1 MDLFKGAV
9 LFLPA
14 RLCAAIGLVVVIVL
28 GFYNIVVGITAVVL
42 FGVVFLFSL
51 NQKKQQQLVLTSY
64 LSDLEEAMTDT
75 IKTALHGL
83 PQQIVLADLSGKIHW
98 WNTEFEDWQD
108 DLANTEQTLFMLLPD
123 LDLASCKPEG
133 NIWKFSKNHK
143 TYLAYVRMVGEE
155 NAEKFLAFYISD
167 ITKYEEERSQIMD
180 RLPVLAHIQIDNYT
194 EVLQGLS
201 EEDRTELLGE
211 ASRKLSAWTTSHHG
225 VLKKV
230 SEDSYL
236 VLFSQQDLELIRCTK
251 VGILDEIRELEKGN
265 KIPMTFSIGIA
276 AGEAT
281 PAELNEKSQAA
292 LDLALG
298 RGGDQAVLFY
308 EGATQFFGGKSKAV
322 ERFTRV
328 KARVVAQALRELI
341 KESNKVIVM
350 GHKQEDFDSIGASLG
365 IARMSFALG
374 KSAEVVLSSQAP
386 DLNQLRTRIGI
397 NKDGFQD
404 YFSTVEEALEDFT
417 EETLVVV
424 VDTHRPDSVAS
435 SEILEKAHKIVVIDH
450 HRRTENFV
458 SNPHLIYL
466 EPSSSST
473 SELVT
478 ELITY
483 LEERVKLIP
492 FEVSMLYGGI
502 VLDTKNF
509 VVQTGSRTL
518 EAASYLR
525 RHGANPQEVQKLFW
539 LDIAAV
545 KERAELISTME
556 IFEGV
561 YAISKYDHYE
571 KDNCV
576 IAAQAADEMSTLVGV
591 RASFVLYPIADG
603 GTAISARTQA
613 NVNVQLIM
621 ESLGGGGHQMVA
633 AVQLEEVEMEGA
645 LMKLKAAIIA
655 YEKEE

>member
-1 MDLFKGAV
+1 M
-9 LFLPA
+9 
-14 RLCAAIGLVVVIVL
+14 
-28 GFYNIVVGITAVVL
+28 
-42 FGVVFLFSL
+42 
-51 NQKKQQQLVLTSY
+51 
-64 LSDLEEAMTDT
+64 SDTV
-75 IKTALHGL
+75 KTALHGL
-83 PQQIVLADLSGKIHW
+83 PQQVILADLSGKIHW
-98 WNTEFEDWQD
+98 WNTEFEDWEEEFSD
-108 DLANTEQTLFMLLPD
+108 SEQTLFTVLPD
-123 LDLASCKPEG
+123 LDLALCKPEG
-133 NIWKFSKNHK
+133 NIWKFSKNNK

-167 ITKYEEERSQIMD
+167 ITKYEEERTQIMD

-201 EEDRTELLGE
+201 GEDRTELLGE
-211 ASRKLSAWTTSHHG
+211 ASRKLSAWSNSHHG

-236 VLFSQQDLELIRCTK
+236 ILFSQQDLELIRCTK
-251 VGILDEIRELEKGN
+251 VEILDEIRELEGGN
-265 KIPMTFSIGIA
+265 KIPMTLSIGIA
-276 AGEAT
+276 AGEST

-308 EGATQFFGGKSKAV
+308 DGATQFFGGKSKAV

-350 GHKQEDFDSIGASLG
+350 GHKQEDFDSIGAALG

-386 DLNQLRTRIGI
+386 DLNQLRTRMGI
-397 NKDGFQD
+397 TKEGFQD

-435 SEILEKAHKIVVIDH
+435 PEILEKAHRIVVIDH

-483 LEERVKLIP
+483 LEERVKLTP

-502 VLDTKNF
+502 ILDTKNF

-525 RHGANPQEVQKLFW
+525 RNGANPQEVQKLFW

-561 YAISKYDHYE
+561 YAISKYNHYE
-571 KDNCV
+571 KENSV

-591 RASFVLYPIADG
+591 RASFVLYPIANG
-603 GTAISARTQA
+603 STAISARTQGD
-613 NVNVQLIM
+613 VNVQLIM

-633 AVQLEEVEMEGA
+633 AVQLEEVGMEEA
-645 LMKLKAAIIA
+645 LVKLKNAIMA
-655 YEKEE
+655 YEKE

>member
-14 RLCAAIGLVVVIVL
+14 RLCAAIGLIVVVVL
-28 GFYNIVVGITAVVL
+28 GRYNLVIGITAVVL

-51 NQKKQQQLVLTSY
+51 NQKKQQQWVLTSY

-75 IKTALHGL
+75 VKNALHGL
-83 PQQIVLADLSGKIHW
+83 PQQVILADLSGKIHW
-98 WNTEFEDWQD
+98 WNTEFEDWEEELSD
-108 DLANTEQTLFMLLPD
+108 SEQTLFTVLPD
-123 LDLASCKPEG
+123 LDLALCKPEG
-133 NIWKFSKNHK
+133 NIWKFTKNYK

-155 NAEKFLAFYISD
+155 KAEKFLAFYISD
-167 ITKYEEERSQIMD
+167 ITKYEEERTQIMD

-201 EEDRTELLGE
+201 GENRTELLGE
-211 ASRKLSAWTTSHHG
+211 ASRKLSAWSNSHHG

-236 VLFSQQDLELIRCTK
+236 ILFSQQDLELIRCTK
-251 VGILDEIRELEKGN
+251 VEILDEIRELEGGN
-265 KIPMTFSIGIA
+265 KIPMTLSIGIA
-276 AGEAT
+276 AGEST

-308 EGATQFFGGKSKAV
+308 DGATQFFGGKSKAV

-350 GHKQEDFDSIGASLG
+350 GHKQEDFDSIGAALG

-386 DLNQLRTRIGI
+386 DLNQLRTRMGI
-397 NKDGFQD
+397 TKEGFQD

-417 EETLVVV
+417 EETLVVI

-435 SEILEKAHKIVVIDH
+435 PEILEKAHRIVVIDH

-483 LEERVKLIP
+483 LEERVKLTP

-502 VLDTKNF
+502 ILDTKNF

-525 RHGANPQEVQKLFW
+525 RNGANPQEVQKLFW

-561 YAISKYDHYE
+561 YAISKYNHYE
-571 KDNCV
+571 KENSV

-591 RASFVLYPIADG
+591 RASFVLYPIANG
-603 GTAISARTQA
+603 STAISARTQGD
-613 NVNVQLIM
+613 VNVQLIM

-633 AVQLEEVEMEGA
+633 AVQLEEVGMEEA
-645 LMKLKAAIIA
+645 LVKLKNAIMA
-655 YEKEE
+655 YEKE

>member
-14 RLCAAIGLVVVIVL
+14 RLCAAIGLIVVVVL
-28 GFYNIVVGITAVVL
+28 GRYNLVIGITAVVL

-51 NQKKQQQLVLTSY
+51 NQKKQQQWVLTSY

-75 IKTALHGL
+75 VKTALHGL
-83 PQQIVLADLSGKIHW
+83 PQQVILADLSGKIHW
-98 WNTEFEDWQD
+98 WNTEFEDWEEELSD
-108 DLANTEQTLFMLLPD
+108 SEQTLFTVLPD
-123 LDLASCKPEG
+123 LDLALCKSEG
-133 NIWKFSKNHK
+133 NIWKFSKNNK

-155 NAEKFLAFYISD
+155 KAEKFLAFYISD
-167 ITKYEEERSQIMD
+167 ITKYEEERTQIMD

-201 EEDRTELLGE
+201 GENRTELLGE
-211 ASRKLSAWTTSHHG
+211 ASRKLSAWSNSHHG

-236 VLFSQQDLELIRCTK
+236 ILFSQQDLELIRCTK
-251 VGILDEIRELEKGN
+251 VEILDEIRELEGGN
-265 KIPMTFSIGIA
+265 KIPMTLSIGIA
-276 AGEAT
+276 AGEST

-308 EGATQFFGGKSKAV
+308 DGATQFFGGKSKAV

-350 GHKQEDFDSIGASLG
+350 GHKQEDFDSIGAALG

-386 DLNQLRTRIGI
+386 DLNQLRTRMGI
-397 NKDGFQD
+397 TKEGFQD

-417 EETLVVV
+417 EETLVVI

-435 SEILEKAHKIVVIDH
+435 PEILEKAHRIVVIDH

-483 LEERVKLIP
+483 LEERVKLTP

-502 VLDTKNF
+502 ILDTKNF

-525 RHGANPQEVQKLFW
+525 RNGANPQEVQKLFW

-561 YAISKYDHYE
+561 YAISKYNHYE
-571 KDNCV
+571 KENSV

-591 RASFVLYPIADG
+591 RASFVLYPIANG
-603 GTAISARTQA
+603 STAISARTQGD
-613 NVNVQLIM
+613 VNVQLIM

-633 AVQLEEVEMEGA
+633 AVQLEEVGMEEA
-645 LMKLKAAIIA
+645 LVKLKNAIMA
-655 YEKEE
+655 YEKE

>member
-14 RLCAAIGLVVVIVL
+14 RLCAAIGLIVVVVL
-28 GFYNIVVGITAVVL
+28 GRYNLVIGITAVVL

-51 NQKKQQQLVLTSY
+51 NQKKQQQWVLTSY

-75 IKTALHGL
+75 VKTALHGL
-83 PQQIVLADLSGKIHW
+83 PQQVILADLSGKIHW
-98 WNTEFEDWQD
+98 WNTEFEDWEEELSD
-108 DLANTEQTLFMLLPD
+108 SEQTLFTVLPD
-123 LDLASCKPEG
+123 LDLALCKSEG
-133 NIWKFSKNHK
+133 NIWKFSKNNK
-143 TYLAYVRMVGEE
+143 TYLSYVRMVGEE
-155 NAEKFLAFYISD
+155 KAEKFLAFYISD
-167 ITKYEEERSQIMD
+167 ITKYEEERTQIMD

-201 EEDRTELLGE
+201 GENRTELLGE
-211 ASRKLSAWTTSHHG
+211 ASRKLSAWSNNHHG

-236 VLFSQQDLELIRCTK
+236 ILFSQQDLELIRCTK
-251 VGILDEIRELEKGN
+251 VEILDEIRELEGGN
-265 KIPMTFSIGIA
+265 KIPMTLSIGIA
-276 AGEAT
+276 AGEST

-308 EGATQFFGGKSKAV
+308 DGATQFFGGKSKAV

-350 GHKQEDFDSIGASLG
+350 GHKQEDFDSIGAALG

-386 DLNQLRTRIGI
+386 DLNQLRTRMGI
-397 NKDGFQD
+397 TKEGFQD

-435 SEILEKAHKIVVIDH
+435 PEILEKAHRIVVIDH

-483 LEERVKLIP
+483 LEERVKLTP

-502 VLDTKNF
+502 ILDTKNF

-525 RHGANPQEVQKLFW
+525 RNGANPQEVQKLFW

-561 YAISKYDHYE
+561 YAISKYNHYE
-571 KDNCV
+571 KENSV

-591 RASFVLYPIADG
+591 RASFVLYPIANG
-603 GTAISARTQA
+603 STAISARTQGD
-613 NVNVQLIM
+613 VNVQLIM

-633 AVQLEEVEMEGA
+633 AVQLEEVGMEEA
-645 LMKLKAAIIA
+645 LVKLKNAIMA
-655 YEKEE
+655 YEKE

>member
-14 RLCAAIGLVVVIVL
+14 RLCAAIGLIVVVVL
-28 GFYNIVVGITAVVL
+28 GRYNLVIGITAVVL

-51 NQKKQQQLVLTSY
+51 NQKKQQQWVLTSY
-64 LSDLEEAMTDT
+64 LSDLEEAMSDT
-75 IKTALHGL
+75 VKTALHGL
-83 PQQIVLADLSGKIHW
+83 PQQVILADLSGKIHW
-98 WNTEFEDWQD
+98 WNTEFEDWEEEFSD
-108 DLANTEQTLFMLLPD
+108 SEQTLFTVLPD
-123 LDLASCKPEG
+123 LDLALCKPEG
-133 NIWKFSKNHK
+133 NIWKFSKNNK

-167 ITKYEEERSQIMD
+167 ITKYEEERTQIMD

-201 EEDRTELLGE
+201 GEDRTELLGE
-211 ASRKLSAWTTSHHG
+211 ASRKLSAWSNSHHG

-236 VLFSQQDLELIRCTK
+236 ILFSQQDLELIRCTK
-251 VGILDEIRELEKGN
+251 VEILDEIRELEGGN
-265 KIPMTFSIGIA
+265 KIPMTLSIGIA
-276 AGEAT
+276 AGEST

-308 EGATQFFGGKSKAV
+308 DGATQFFGGKSKAV

-350 GHKQEDFDSIGASLG
+350 GHKQEDFDSIGAALG

-386 DLNQLRTRIGI
+386 DLNQLRTRMGI
-397 NKDGFQD
+397 TKEGFQD

-435 SEILEKAHKIVVIDH
+435 PEILEKAHRIVVIDH

-483 LEERVKLIP
+483 LEERVKLTP

-502 VLDTKNF
+502 ILDTKNF

-525 RHGANPQEVQKLFW
+525 RNGANPQEVQKLFW

-561 YAISKYDHYE
+561 YAISKYNHYE
-571 KDNCV
+571 KENSV

-591 RASFVLYPIADG
+591 RASFVLYPIANG
-603 GTAISARTQA
+603 STAISARTQGD
-613 NVNVQLIM
+613 VNVQLIM

-633 AVQLEEVEMEGA
+633 AVQLEEVGMEEA
-645 LMKLKAAIIA
+645 LVKLKSAIMA
-655 YEKEE
+655 YEK

>member
-14 RLCAAIGLVVVIVL
+14 RLCAAIGLIVVVVL
-28 GFYNIVVGITAVVL
+28 GRYNLVIGITAVVL

-51 NQKKQQQLVLTSY
+51 NQKKQQQWVLTSY

-75 IKTALHGL
+75 VKTALHGL
-83 PQQIVLADLSGKIHW
+83 PQQVILADLSGKIHW
-98 WNTEFEDWQD
+98 WNTEFEDWEEELSD
-108 DLANTEQTLFMLLPD
+108 SEQTLFTVLPD
-123 LDLASCKPEG
+123 LDLALCKSEG
-133 NIWKFSKNHK
+133 NIWKFSKNNK
-143 TYLAYVRMVGEE
+143 TYLSYVRMVGEE
-155 NAEKFLAFYISD
+155 KAEKFLAFYISD
-167 ITKYEEERSQIMD
+167 ITKYEEERTQIMD

-201 EEDRTELLGE
+201 GENRTELLGE
-211 ASRKLSAWTTSHHG
+211 ASRKLSAWSNNHHG

-236 VLFSQQDLELIRCTK
+236 ILFSQQDLELIRCTK
-251 VGILDEIRELEKGN
+251 VEILDEIRELEGGN
-265 KIPMTFSIGIA
+265 KIPMTLSIGIA
-276 AGEAT
+276 AGEST

-308 EGATQFFGGKSKAV
+308 DGATQFFGGKSKAV

-350 GHKQEDFDSIGASLG
+350 GHKQEDFDSIGAALG

-386 DLNQLRTRIGI
+386 DLNQLRTRMGI
-397 NKDGFQD
+397 TKEGFQD

-435 SEILEKAHKIVVIDH
+435 HEILEKAHRIVVIDH

-483 LEERVKLIP
+483 LEERVKLTP

-502 VLDTKNF
+502 ILDTKNF

-525 RHGANPQEVQKLFW
+525 RNGANPQEVQKLFW

-561 YAISKYDHYE
+561 YAISKYNHYE
-571 KDNCV
+571 KENSV

-591 RASFVLYPIADG
+591 RASFVLYPIANG
-603 GTAISARTQA
+603 STAISARTQGD
-613 NVNVQLIM
+613 VNVQLIM

-633 AVQLEEVEMEGA
+633 AVQLEEVGMEEA
-645 LMKLKAAIIA
+645 LVKLKNAIMA
-655 YEKEE
+655 YEKE

>member
-14 RLCAAIGLVVVIVL
+14 RLCAAIGLIVVVVL
-28 GFYNIVVGITAVVL
+28 GRYNLVIGITAVVL

-51 NQKKQQQLVLTSY
+51 NQKKQQQWVLTSY

-75 IKTALHGL
+75 VKTALHGL
-83 PQQIVLADLSGKIHW
+83 PQQVILADLSGKIHW
-98 WNTEFEDWQD
+98 WNTEFEDWEEELSD
-108 DLANTEQTLFMLLPD
+108 SEQTLFTVLPD
-123 LDLASCKPEG
+123 LDLALCKSEG
-133 NIWKFSKNHK
+133 NIWKFSKNNK
-143 TYLAYVRMVGEE
+143 TYLSYVRMVGEE
-155 NAEKFLAFYISD
+155 KAEKFLAFYISD
-167 ITKYEEERSQIMD
+167 ITKYEEERTQIMD

-201 EEDRTELLGE
+201 GENRTELLGE
-211 ASRKLSAWTTSHHG
+211 ASRKLSAWSNNHHG

-236 VLFSQQDLELIRCTK
+236 ILFSQQDLELIRCTK
-251 VGILDEIRELEKGN
+251 VEILDEIRELEGGN
-265 KIPMTFSIGIA
+265 KIPMTLSIGIA
-276 AGEAT
+276 AGEST

-308 EGATQFFGGKSKAV
+308 DGATQFFGGKSKAV

-350 GHKQEDFDSIGASLG
+350 GHKQEDFDSIGAALG

-386 DLNQLRTRIGI
+386 DLNQLRTRMGI
-397 NKDGFQD
+397 TKEGFQD

-435 SEILEKAHKIVVIDH
+435 PEILEKAHRIVVIDH

-483 LEERVKLIP
+483 LEERVKLTP

-502 VLDTKNF
+502 ILDTKNF

-525 RHGANPQEVQKLFW
+525 RNGANPQEVQKLFW

-561 YAISKYDHYE
+561 YAISKYNHYE
-571 KDNCV
+571 KENSV

-591 RASFVLYPIADG
+591 RASFVLYPIANG
-603 GTAISARTQA
+603 STAISARTQGD
-613 NVNVQLIM
+613 VNVQLIM

-633 AVQLEEVEMEGA
+633 AVQLEEIGMEEA
-645 LMKLKAAIIA
+645 LVKLKNAIMA
-655 YEKEE
+655 YEKE

>member
-14 RLCAAIGLVVVIVL
+14 RLCAAIGLIVVVVL
-28 GFYNIVVGITAVVL
+28 GRYNLVIGITAVVL

-51 NQKKQQQLVLTSY
+51 NQKKQQQWVLTSY

-75 IKTALHGL
+75 VKTALHGL
-83 PQQIVLADLSGKIHW
+83 PQQVILADLSGKIHW
-98 WNTEFEDWQD
+98 WNTEFEDWEEELSD
-108 DLANTEQTLFMLLPD
+108 SEQTLFTVLPD
-123 LDLASCKPEG
+123 LDLALCKSEG
-133 NIWKFSKNHK
+133 NIWKFSKNNK
-143 TYLAYVRMVGEE
+143 TYLSYVRMVGEE
-155 NAEKFLAFYISD
+155 KAEKFLAFYISD
-167 ITKYEEERSQIMD
+167 ITKYEEERTQIMD

-201 EEDRTELLGE
+201 GENRTELLGE
-211 ASRKLSAWTTSHHG
+211 ASRKLSAWSNNHHG

-236 VLFSQQDLELIRCTK
+236 ILFSQQDLELIRCTK
-251 VGILDEIRELEKGN
+251 VEILDEIRELEGGN
-265 KIPMTFSIGIA
+265 KIPMTLSIGIA
-276 AGEAT
+276 AGEST

-298 RGGDQAVLFY
+298 RGGDQAVLFHD
-308 EGATQFFGGKSKAV
+308 GATQFFGGKSKAV

-350 GHKQEDFDSIGASLG
+350 GHKQEDFDSIGAALG

-386 DLNQLRTRIGI
+386 DLNQLRTRMGI
-397 NKDGFQD
+397 TKEGFQD

-435 SEILEKAHKIVVIDH
+435 HEILEKAHRIVVIDH

-458 SNPHLIYL
+458 SNSHLIYL

-483 LEERVKLIP
+483 LEERVKLTP

-502 VLDTKNF
+502 ILDTKNF

-525 RHGANPQEVQKLFW
+525 RNGANPQEVQKLFW

-561 YAISKYDHYE
+561 YAISKYNHYE
-571 KDNCV
+571 KENSV

-591 RASFVLYPIADG
+591 RASFVLYPIANG
-603 GTAISARTQA
+603 STAISARTQGD
-613 NVNVQLIM
+613 VNVQLIM

-633 AVQLEEVEMEGA
+633 AVQLEEIGMEEA
-645 LMKLKAAIIA
+645 LVKLKNAIMA
-655 YEKEE
+655 YEKE

>member
-14 RLCAAIGLVVVIVL
+14 RLCAAIGLIVVVVL
-28 GFYNIVVGITAVVL
+28 GRYNLVIGITAVVL

-51 NQKKQQQLVLTSY
+51 NQKKQQQWVLTSY

-75 IKTALHGL
+75 VKTALHGL
-83 PQQIVLADLSGKIHW
+83 PQQVILADLSGKIHW
-98 WNTEFEDWQD
+98 WNTEFEDWEEELSD
-108 DLANTEQTLFMLLPD
+108 SEQTLFTVLPD
-123 LDLASCKPEG
+123 LDLALCKSEG
-133 NIWKFSKNHK
+133 NIWKFSKNNK
-143 TYLAYVRMVGEE
+143 TYLSYVRMVGEE
-155 NAEKFLAFYISD
+155 KAEKFLAFYISD
-167 ITKYEEERSQIMD
+167 ITKYEEERTQIMD

-201 EEDRTELLGE
+201 GENRTELLGE
-211 ASRKLSAWTTSHHG
+211 ASRKLSAWSNNHHG

-236 VLFSQQDLELIRCTK
+236 ILFSQQDLELIRCTK
-251 VGILDEIRELEKGN
+251 VEILDEIRELEGGN
-265 KIPMTFSIGIA
+265 KIPMTLSIGIA
-276 AGEAT
+276 AGEST

-298 RGGDQAVLFY
+298 RGGDQAVLFHD
-308 EGATQFFGGKSKAV
+308 GATQFFGGKSKAV

-350 GHKQEDFDSIGASLG
+350 GHKQEDFDSIGAALG

-386 DLNQLRTRIGI
+386 DLNQLRTRMGI
-397 NKDGFQD
+397 TKEGFQD

-435 SEILEKAHKIVVIDH
+435 HEILEKAHRIVVIDH

-483 LEERVKLIP
+483 LEERVKLTP

-502 VLDTKNF
+502 ILDTKNF

-525 RHGANPQEVQKLFW
+525 RNGANPQEVQKLFW

-561 YAISKYDHYE
+561 YAISKYNHYE
-571 KDNCV
+571 KENSV

-591 RASFVLYPIADG
+591 RASFVLYPIANG
-603 GTAISARTQA
+603 STAISARTQGD
-613 NVNVQLIM
+613 VNVQLIM

-633 AVQLEEVEMEGA
+633 AVQLEEVGMEEA
-645 LMKLKAAIIA
+645 LVKLKNAIMA
-655 YEKEE
+655 YEKE

>member
-14 RLCAAIGLVVVIVL
+14 RLCAAIGLIVVVVL
-28 GFYNIVVGITAVVL
+28 GRYNLVIGITAVVL

-51 NQKKQQQLVLTSY
+51 NQKKQQQWVLTSY

-75 IKTALHGL
+75 VKTALHGL
-83 PQQIVLADLSGKIHW
+83 PQQVILADLSGKIHW
-98 WNTEFEDWQD
+98 WNTEFEDWEEELSD
-108 DLANTEQTLFMLLPD
+108 SEQTLFTVLPD
-123 LDLASCKPEG
+123 LDLALCKSEG
-133 NIWKFSKNHK
+133 NIWKFSKNNK
-143 TYLAYVRMVGEE
+143 IYLSYVRMVGEE
-155 NAEKFLAFYISD
+155 KAEKFLAFYISD
-167 ITKYEEERSQIMD
+167 ITKYEEERTQIMD

-201 EEDRTELLGE
+201 GENRTELLGE
-211 ASRKLSAWTTSHHG
+211 ASRKLSAWSNNHHG

-236 VLFSQQDLELIRCTK
+236 ILFSQQDLELIRCTK
-251 VGILDEIRELEKGN
+251 VEILDEIRELEGGN
-265 KIPMTFSIGIA
+265 KIPMTLSIGIA
-276 AGEAT
+276 AGEST

-308 EGATQFFGGKSKAV
+308 DGATQFFGGKSKAV

-350 GHKQEDFDSIGASLG
+350 GHKQEDFDSIGAALG

-386 DLNQLRTRIGI
+386 DLNQLRTRMGI
-397 NKDGFQD
+397 TKEGFQD

-435 SEILEKAHKIVVIDH
+435 PEILEKAHRIVVIDH

-483 LEERVKLIP
+483 LEERVKLTP

-502 VLDTKNF
+502 ILDTKNF

-525 RHGANPQEVQKLFW
+525 RNGANPQEVQKLFW

-561 YAISKYDHYE
+561 YAISKYNHYE
-571 KDNCV
+571 KENSV

-591 RASFVLYPIADG
+591 RASFVLYPIANG
-603 GTAISARTQA
+603 STAISARTQGD
-613 NVNVQLIM
+613 VNVQLIM

-633 AVQLEEVEMEGA
+633 AVQLEEIGMEEA
-645 LMKLKAAIIA
+645 LVKLKNAIMA
-655 YEKEE
+655 YEKE

>member
-14 RLCAAIGLVVVIVL
+14 RLCAAIGLIVVVVL
-28 GFYNIVVGITAVVL
+28 GRYNLVIGITAVVL

-51 NQKKQQQLVLTSY
+51 NQKKQQQWVLTSY

-75 IKTALHGL
+75 VKTALHGL
-83 PQQIVLADLSGKIHW
+83 PQQVILADLSGKIHW
-98 WNTEFEDWQD
+98 WNTEFEDWEEELSD
-108 DLANTEQTLFMLLPD
+108 SEQTLFTVLPD
-123 LDLASCKPEG
+123 LDLALCKSEG
-133 NIWKFSKNHK
+133 NIWKFSKNNK
-143 TYLAYVRMVGEE
+143 TYLSYVRMVGEE
-155 NAEKFLAFYISD
+155 KAEKFLAFYISD
-167 ITKYEEERSQIMD
+167 ITKYEEERTQIMD

-201 EEDRTELLGE
+201 GENRTELLGE
-211 ASRKLSAWTTSHHG
+211 ASRKLSAWSNNHHG

-236 VLFSQQDLELIRCTK
+236 ILFSQQDLELIRCTK
-251 VGILDEIRELEKGN
+251 VEILDEIRELEGGN
-265 KIPMTFSIGIA
+265 KIPMTLSIGIA
-276 AGEAT
+276 AGEST

-298 RGGDQAVLFY
+298 RGGDQAVLFHD
-308 EGATQFFGGKSKAV
+308 GATQFFGGKSKAV

-350 GHKQEDFDSIGASLG
+350 GHKQEDFDSIGAALG

-386 DLNQLRTRIGI
+386 DLNQLRTRMGI
-397 NKDGFQD
+397 TKEGFQD

-435 SEILEKAHKIVVIDH
+435 HEILEKAHRIVVIDH

-483 LEERVKLIP
+483 LEERVKLTP

-502 VLDTKNF
+502 ILDTKNF

-525 RHGANPQEVQKLFW
+525 RNGANPQEVQKLFW

-561 YAISKYDHYE
+561 YAISKYNHYE
-571 KDNCV
+571 KENSV

-591 RASFVLYPIADG
+591 RASFVLYPIANG
-603 GTAISARTQA
+603 STAISARTQGD
-613 NVNVQLIM
+613 VNVQLIM

-633 AVQLEEVEMEGA
+633 AVQLEEIGMEEA
-645 LMKLKAAIIA
+645 LVKLKNAIMA
-655 YEKEE
+655 YEKE

>member
-14 RLCAAIGLVVVIVL
+14 RLCAAIGLIVVVVL
-28 GFYNIVVGITAVVL
+28 GRYNLVIGITAVVL

-51 NQKKQQQLVLTSY
+51 NQKKQQQWVLTSY

-75 IKTALHGL
+75 VKTALHGL
-83 PQQIVLADLSGKIHW
+83 PQQVILADLSGKIHW
-98 WNTEFEDWQD
+98 WNTEFEDWEEELSD
-108 DLANTEQTLFMLLPD
+108 SEQTLFTVLPD
-123 LDLASCKPEG
+123 LDLALCKSEG
-133 NIWKFSKNHK
+133 NIWKFSKNNK
-143 TYLAYVRMVGEE
+143 TYLSYVRMVGEE
-155 NAEKFLAFYISD
+155 KAEKFLAFYISD
-167 ITKYEEERSQIMD
+167 ITKYEEERTQIMD

-201 EEDRTELLGE
+201 GENRTELLGE
-211 ASRKLSAWTTSHHG
+211 ASRKLSAWSNSHHG

-236 VLFSQQDLELIRCTK
+236 ILFSQQDLELIRCTK
-251 VGILDEIRELEKGN
+251 VEILDEIRELEGGN
-265 KIPMTFSIGIA
+265 KIPMTLSIGIA
-276 AGEAT
+276 AGEST

-308 EGATQFFGGKSKAV
+308 DGATQFFGGKSKAV

-350 GHKQEDFDSIGASLG
+350 GHKQEDFDSIGAALG

-386 DLNQLRTRIGI
+386 DLNQLRTRMGI
-397 NKDGFQD
+397 TKEGFQD

-417 EETLVVV
+417 EETLVVI

-435 SEILEKAHKIVVIDH
+435 PEILEKAHRIVVIDH

-483 LEERVKLIP
+483 LEERVKLTP

-502 VLDTKNF
+502 ILDTKNF

-525 RHGANPQEVQKLFW
+525 RNGANPQEVQKLFW

-561 YAISKYDHYE
+561 YAISKYNHYE
-571 KDNCV
+571 KENSV

-591 RASFVLYPIADG
+591 RASFVLYPIANG
-603 GTAISARTQA
+603 STAISARTQGD
-613 NVNVQLIM
+613 VNVQLIM

-633 AVQLEEVEMEGA
+633 AVQLEEVGMEEA
-645 LMKLKAAIIA
+645 LVKLKNAIMA
-655 YEKEE
+655 YEKE

>member
-14 RLCAAIGLVVVIVL
+14 RLCAAIGLIVVVVL
-28 GFYNIVVGITAVVL
+28 GRYNLVIGITAVVL

-51 NQKKQQQLVLTSY
+51 NQKKQQQWVLTSY

-75 IKTALHGL
+75 VKTALHGL
-83 PQQIVLADLSGKIHW
+83 PQQVILADLSGKIHW
-98 WNTEFEDWQD
+98 WNTEFEDWEEELSD
-108 DLANTEQTLFMLLPD
+108 SEQTLFTVLPD
-123 LDLASCKPEG
+123 LDLALCKSEG
-133 NIWKFSKNHK
+133 NIWKFSKNNK

-155 NAEKFLAFYISD
+155 KAEKFLAFYISD
-167 ITKYEEERSQIMD
+167 ITKYEEERTQIMD

-201 EEDRTELLGE
+201 GENRTELLGE
-211 ASRKLSAWTTSHHG
+211 ASRKLSAWSNSHHG

-236 VLFSQQDLELIRCTK
+236 ILFSQQDLELIRCTK
-251 VGILDEIRELEKGN
+251 VEILDEIRELEGGN
-265 KIPMTFSIGIA
+265 KIPMTLSIGIA
-276 AGEAT
+276 AGEST

-308 EGATQFFGGKSKAV
+308 DGATQFFGGKSKAV

-350 GHKQEDFDSIGASLG
+350 GHKQEDFDSIGAALG

-386 DLNQLRTRIGI
+386 DLNQLRTRLGI
-397 NKDGFQD
+397 TKEGFQD

-435 SEILEKAHKIVVIDH
+435 PEILEKAHRIVVIDH

-483 LEERVKLIP
+483 LEERVKLTP

-502 VLDTKNF
+502 ILDTKNF

-525 RHGANPQEVQKLFW
+525 RNGANPQEVQKLFW

-561 YAISKYDHYE
+561 YAISKYNHYE
-571 KDNCV
+571 KENSV

-591 RASFVLYPIADG
+591 RASFVLYPIANG
-603 GTAISARTQA
+603 STAISARTQGD
-613 NVNVQLIM
+613 VNVQLIM

-633 AVQLEEVEMEGA
+633 AVQLEEVGMEEA
-645 LMKLKAAIIA
+645 LVKLKNAIMA
-655 YEKEE
+655 YEKE

>member
-14 RLCAAIGLVVVIVL
+14 RLCAAIGLIVVVVL
-28 GFYNIVVGITAVVL
+28 GRYNLVIGITAVVL

-51 NQKKQQQLVLTSY
+51 NQKKQQQWVLTSY

-75 IKTALHGL
+75 VKTALHGL
-83 PQQIVLADLSGKIHW
+83 PQQVILADLSGKIHW
-98 WNTEFEDWQD
+98 WNTEFEDWEEELSD
-108 DLANTEQTLFMLLPD
+108 SEQTLFTVLPD
-123 LDLASCKPEG
+123 LDLALCKSEG
-133 NIWKFSKNHK
+133 NIWKFSKNNK

-155 NAEKFLAFYISD
+155 KAEKFLAFYLSD
-167 ITKYEEERSQIMD
+167 ITKYEEERTQIMD

-201 EEDRTELLGE
+201 GENRTELLGE
-211 ASRKLSAWTTSHHG
+211 ASRKLSAWSNSHHG

-236 VLFSQQDLELIRCTK
+236 ILFSQQDLELIRCTK
-251 VGILDEIRELEKGN
+251 VEILDEIRELEGGN
-265 KIPMTFSIGIA
+265 KIPMTLSIGIA
-276 AGEAT
+276 AGEST

-308 EGATQFFGGKSKAV
+308 DGATQFFGGKSKAV

-350 GHKQEDFDSIGASLG
+350 GHKQEDFDSIGAALG

-386 DLNQLRTRIGI
+386 DLNQLRTRMGI
-397 NKDGFQD
+397 TKEGFQD

-417 EETLVVV
+417 EETLVVI

-435 SEILEKAHKIVVIDH
+435 PEILEKAHRIVVIDH

-483 LEERVKLIP
+483 LEERVKLTP

-502 VLDTKNF
+502 ILDTKNF

-525 RHGANPQEVQKLFW
+525 RNGANPQEVQKLFW

-561 YAISKYDHYE
+561 YAISKYNHYE
-571 KDNCV
+571 KENSV
-576 IAAQAADEMSTLVGV
+576 IAAQAADEMSTLVVV
-591 RASFVLYPIADG
+591 RASFVLYPIANG
-603 GTAISARTQA
+603 STAISARTQGD
-613 NVNVQLIM
+613 VNVQLIM

-633 AVQLEEVEMEGA
+633 AVQLEEVGMEEA
-645 LMKLKAAIIA
+645 LVKLKNAIMA
-655 YEKEE
+655 YEKE